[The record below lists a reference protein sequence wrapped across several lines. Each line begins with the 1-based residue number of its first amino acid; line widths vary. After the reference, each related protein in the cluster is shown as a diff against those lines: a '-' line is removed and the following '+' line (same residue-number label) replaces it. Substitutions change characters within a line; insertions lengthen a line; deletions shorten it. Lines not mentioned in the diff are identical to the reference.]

1 MTPRLVTIVTLQ
13 GLVECNRAKLPNAIR
28 GRLPLDGSDH
38 TIGASVRWTA
48 VAMRPDAIS
57 AGEWDTLRRSL
68 GWSLPQTEIMRR
80 LFAGK
85 SYQEIACEMAIRP
98 RTVRTTVNRLY
109 RQFGVSDRAQL
120 VLHVL
125 TVLREHWE
133 AGKEYPFTGKGETG
147 DRHGSHHGGRWSPRF
162 MVS

>member
-1 MTPRLVTIVTLQ
+1 M
-13 GLVECNRAKLPNAIR
+13 
-28 GRLPLDGSDH
+28 S
-38 TIGASVRWTA
+38 
-48 VAMRPDAIS
+48 MRPDAIS
-57 AGEWDTLRRSL
+57 AEEWETLRRSL

-85 SYQEIACEMAIRP
+85 SYEEIAREMATRR
-98 RTVRTTVNRLY
+98 RTVRTAVNRLY

-133 AGKEYPFTGKGETG
+133 AGKNIPSREKGRPVTDTEVTTEG
-147 DRHGSHHGGRWSPRF
+147 AGLPVSGCPNSRPLRVRPGGILGP
-162 MVS
+162 